1 MRTSGTTHSYLV
13 SGALPDLSGVPS
25 IQIQED
31 FERGYRESIE
41 RSNTLRNIP
50 DIIDELDNKNEAW
63 DEILEKKR
71 KKI

>member
-1 MRTSGTTHSYLV
+1 MGFWDTFLKVWQVRT
-13 SGALPDLSGVPS
+13 S

-41 RSNTLRNIP
+41 HNNTLRNIP

-63 DEILEKKR
+63 DEILEKQR
-71 KKI
+71 KKSIS

>member
-1 MRTSGTTHSYLV
+1 MGFWDTFVKVWQVRT
-13 SGALPDLSGVPS
+13 S

-41 RSNTLRNIP
+41 HNNTLRNIP

-63 DEILEKKR
+63 DEILEKQR
-71 KKI
+71 KKSIG

>member
-1 MRTSGTTHSYLV
+1 MGFWDTFVKVWQIRT
-13 SGALPDLSGVPS
+13 S

-41 RSNTLRNIP
+41 RSNTLKNMP

-63 DEILEKKR
+63 DEILEKQR
-71 KKI
+71 KKEY